1 MALNST
7 SFFASFDIND
17 GSQTRDISPILQE
30 ALYYDLTLLGTLGVD
45 VGGTQAHDTTH
56 YWNEDALNS
65 DAVTASGSLAS
76 NGTSLVVRSGQGARV
91 HVGDLLVLNAS
102 WGVDMV
108 KQVTAIST
116 DTLTVGASAYG
127 SSTAVSINDADTLMV
142 IRAEQEGSDI
152 GSDRSV
158 APTVRQNYTHT
169 LSAFDILVTRQQQKR
184 TMATTALADWVV
196 HQLTN
201 RAIELKINLTRAL
214 LYSEYSGTG
223 SAGSDTVYRTM
234 KGLYPWARDFGN
246 KTATGTFSYS
256 VLNTANKVAIDLGVM
271 VDTLLIGTDLVAGSH
286 GVATFDSTNRRLLES
301 DRQQGYMVNQI
312 LLQHGNTVDVIV
324 DPRVRTGDAFLFDKS
339 RFLPIPFVDSGMF
352 TIAATDFT
360 DGTKRRVLGEW
371 TNECRNPN
379 AFLVL
384 NGQS

>member
-17 GSQTRDISPILQE
+17 ATQTRDISPLLQE
-30 ALYYDLTLLGTLGVD
+30 ALYFDLTFLGHIGLDT
-45 VGGTQAHDTTH
+45 GGTQAHDTTH

-65 DAVTASGSLAS
+65 DVVTVSGSLAS
-76 NGTSLVVRSGQGARV
+76 NGTSIVLSSGHGARV
-91 HVGDLLVLNAS
+91 HVGDLVVHNIS
-102 WGVDMV
+102 GVDMV

-127 SSTAVSINDADTLMV
+127 SSTAISISDTDTLMV

-158 APTVRQNYTHT
+158 APTARSNYTHT
-169 LSAFDILVTRQQQKR
+169 LSAFDLLVTRQQQKR
-184 TMATTALADWVV
+184 QMATTALADWVT
-196 HQLTN
+196 HQLVN
-201 RAIELKINLTRAL
+201 RSIEMKINLTRAL
-214 LYSEYSGTG
+214 LYSEFSGVG

-234 KGLYPWARDFGN
+234 KGLYPWGRDFGN

-256 VLNTANKVAIDLGVM
+256 VLNTSNKVAIDLGVQP
-271 VDTLLIGTDLVAGSH
+271 DTLLIGTDLVAGTH
-286 GVATFDSTNRRLLES
+286 GITSFDSSNRRLLES
-301 DRQQGYMVNQI
+301 DKQVGYMVNQI
-312 LLQHGNTVDVIV
+312 LLQHGNSVDVII
-324 DPRVRTGDAFLFDKS
+324 DPRVRKGDAFLFDKS
-339 RFLPIPFVDSGMF
+339 RFNPIPFVDSAMF

-371 TNECRNPN
+371 TNECRNPS
-379 AFLVL
+379 AVLVL